1 MTLKSRREIALMRK
15 AGRVVAEAHHLAAGM
30 MRPGVTTGEIDVAI
44 ERLFAE
50 RDAVPLFKGFPGEVP
65 FPAVTCISVNEEVV
79 HGIPGD
85 RELREGDLV
94 SVDTGCRV
102 DGWCGD
108 AAWTYPVGPVSP
120 LDQRLLDVGQA
131 VLKLAI
137 DEIGRRRYWSEV
149 AALMEQVAKEAGF
162 SVVEEMVGHGI
173 GRDMHED
180 PQVPNYVSEDLRR
193 NDILLEPGLVLAI
206 EPMLNAG
213 SSEVGILPDHWTI
226 ATVDGLRS
234 VHFEQTVA
242 LTGDAPEVLTAGV
255 GRRGFD

>member
-1 MTLKSRREIALMRK
+1 
-15 AGRVVAEAHHLAAGM
+15 
-30 MRPGVTTGEIDVAI
+30 
-44 ERLFAE
+44 
-50 RDAVPLFKGFPGEVP
+50 
-65 FPAVTCISVNEEVV
+65 V

-85 RELREGDLV
+85 RRLREGDLV
-94 SVDTGCRV
+94 SVDTGCKL

-120 LDQRLLDVGQA
+120 LHHRLLDVGQA
-131 VLKLAI
+131 VLELAI

-149 AALMEQVAKEAGF
+149 VVLMEQMAAEAGF

-173 GRDMHED
+173 GREMHED
-180 PQVPNYVSEDLRR
+180 PQVPNYMSEDLHR

-213 SSEVGILPDHWTI
+213 SRDVGILPDQWTI
-226 ATVDGLRS
+226 ATVDDQRS

-242 LTGDAPEVLTAGV
+242 LTVEGPEVLTAGV
-255 GRRGFD
+255 GSQILE